1 MPIKEIQVSNDKMI
15 KQRNEP
21 LSYILKTTR
30 SCSYSFSCNRLT
42 YCYKFRKHA
51 ISNSLQSDRN
61 LTREESYSCLG
72 FTNKES

>member
-21 LSYILKTTR
+21 LSYILKTTQ

-51 ISNSLQSDRN
+51 FSNS
-61 LTREESYSCLG
+61 
-72 FTNKES
+72 